1 MYYNKTVYFKF
12 IAFLNR
18 RVSSPVYDWLVL
30 TCVDEPA
37 RRPFTELFGLVGKRD
52 LYNPR
57 KLSSRGLN
65 TNGMWRNKL
74 KRHQNK
80 SVQAPMNNKIDNYGN
95 KWNSISINF
104 GHIKSSIRY
113 WKYVINLALFAKLAE
128 FSFRLRFTFTHNCFK
143 QSFNAAVLL
152 IVECYTAYEL
162 VMRIWTS
169 YWNWLF
175 WSGDLRVH

>member
-1 MYYNKTVYFKF
+1 MDKYLHFLALFKQMNVYMCTFKYMLINVSTGALTVYYNKTVYFKF

-37 RRPFTELFGLVGKRD
+37 RRTFTELFGLVGKCD
-52 LYNPR
+52 LYNSR

-74 KRHQNK
+74 KRHQNE
-80 SVQAPMNNKIDNYGN
+80 SVQAPMNNKIDNYDN

-104 GHIKSSIRY
+104 GHI
-113 WKYVINLALFAKLAE
+113 
-128 FSFRLRFTFTHNCFK
+128 
-143 QSFNAAVLL
+143 
-152 IVECYTAYEL
+152 
-162 VMRIWTS
+162 
-169 YWNWLF
+169 
-175 WSGDLRVH
+175 